1 MKLKYDSSKSS
12 SKSKSKS
19 PSKSKSKSR
28 SKSPS
33 ISKSKSPSKSKSKSP
48 SKSKSKSKKY
58 ISNVLSPL
66 KFKYTNLNTRLV
78 WIENLYPIGYVI
90 VNEISKI
97 KWNKYE
103 YEGITLCEK
112 IYDEEKDE
120 EINKEMYLLG
130 KGKLNSK
137 PYCFFGGVACE
148 LYSKFYPKVGN
159 INDLVDPTSD
169 IDVKISSPFFKP
181 EEISYEEI
189 DLVLIKENKYT
200 DIIKHYTRWLFNE
213 VVNICNN
220 IKKYF
225 NPIIF
230 SLPDINDSEET
241 MLSDLSENIGPM
253 LITRSLFNEQN
264 MIKIQVS
271 TKIGDISDHFIEFVL
286 PLPEKKI
293 KLGGKIE
300 IDNSII
306 KLENILIEEPIVLF
320 KKQFEALT
328 NRYNEDIDSNIYKHK
343 FYNHCGRVL
352 YISRLLIFMKKEK
365 KLRHIAPHEFKKIN
379 LEEKCES
386 YNINIEEELEL
397 NKSILLSNK

>member
-1 MKLKYDSSKSS
+1 M
-12 SKSKSKS
+12 
-19 PSKSKSKSR
+19 
-28 SKSPS
+28 
-33 ISKSKSPSKSKSKSP
+33 
-48 SKSKSKSKKY
+48 
-58 ISNVLSPL
+58 
-66 KFKYTNLNTRLV
+66 
-78 WIENLYPIGYVI
+78 
-90 VNEISKI
+90 
-97 KWNKYE
+97 
-103 YEGITLCEK
+103 
-112 IYDEEKDE
+112 
-120 EINKEMYLLG
+120 
-130 KGKLNSK
+130 
-137 PYCFFGGVACE
+137 
-148 LYSKFYPKVGN
+148 
-159 INDLVDPTSD
+159 
-169 IDVKISSPFFKP
+169 
-181 EEISYEEI
+181 
-189 DLVLIKENKYT
+189 
-200 DIIKHYTRWLFNE
+200 FNE

-286 PLPEKKI
+286 PLPELKI

-365 KLRHIAPHEFKKIN
+365 KLRRITPHEFKKIN
-379 LEEKCES
+379 LEEKCKS
-386 YNINIEEELEL
+386 YNININIEEELEL